1 MEAQRKEKIL
11 ERIVLDKEDKIF
23 DAKKCH
29 LVAETIG
36 EEYNVCFPFG
46 TTPMP
51 NVGIEVHIFK
61 WFPPNIVYNPFLNIH
76 MGEIKKKIV

>member
-1 MEAQRKEKIL
+1 
-11 ERIVLDKEDKIF
+11 
-23 DAKKCH
+23 
-29 LVAETIG
+29 
-36 EEYNVCFPFG
+36 
-46 TTPMP
+46 MP